1 MMLPMSE
8 HYNTDLD
15 VTVLLACASYS
26 HLNAFIGVQDRRLLH
41 PTNMTSSSSSTTV
54 LPTSRN
60 YQDPYQLAK
69 NNPPKLSKLIN
80 CHWNQHSNES

>member
-8 HYNTDLD
+8 HYNTDLE
-15 VTVLLACASYS
+15 VTGLLACASYS

-41 PTNMTSSSSSTTV
+41 PTIMTSSSSTTV

-60 YQDPYQLAK
+60 YQD
-69 NNPPKLSKLIN
+69 
-80 CHWNQHSNES
+80 